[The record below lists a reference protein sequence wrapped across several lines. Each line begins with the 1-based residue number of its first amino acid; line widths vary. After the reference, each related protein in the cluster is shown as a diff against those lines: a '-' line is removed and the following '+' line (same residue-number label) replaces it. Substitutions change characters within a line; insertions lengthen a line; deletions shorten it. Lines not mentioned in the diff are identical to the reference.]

1 MADQPLLGVRPGAA
15 IDREV
20 TQLARLARPAY
31 VGAAWLFA
39 ILIPVQFFLAGTGM
53 FSTTGFS
60 PHMYLGLGLH
70 GISGALIA
78 FALIGRLPRRAL
90 EYGVLQFILIGLQV
104 VLVRVGSPS
113 STIAIE
119 PQFVSSVITAI
130 MQPIHDV
137 LHGNSGL
144 VASLHAVNALA
155 ISAVA
160 VLAVLYARKL
170 R

>member
-1 MADQPLLGVRPGAA
+1 MSADAVLEYQAA
-15 IDREV
+15 PIV
-20 TQLARLARPAY
+20 RLAKTSY
-31 VGAAWLFA
+31 IGSAWLFA
-39 ILIPVQFFLAGTGM
+39 ILIPVQFFFAGTGM

-70 GISGALIA
+70 VLSGALIA
-78 FALIGRLPRRAL
+78 FAVVGRLPRRAL

-104 VLVRVGSPS
+104 ILVRVGSPS
-113 STIAIE
+113 ATIAIE
-119 PQFVSSVITAI
+119 PHIVSNLMTAI

-160 VLAVLYARKL
+160 VLTVIYARKL